1 MLSRR
6 LLDGKKKKEE
16 TLILAGHCHVV
27 RLGAAVAEVAQQR
40 GRRDSAFIV
49 ECFVVI
55 ISWFY
60 AWYDTSLLDPDP
72 TFSESRVCV
81 FKSELRRGKWRPF
94 SFSVSIMAAIPRTS

>member
-1 MLSRR
+1 M
-6 LLDGKKKKEE
+6 
-16 TLILAGHCHVV
+16 

-40 GRRDSAFIV
+40 GRRDSAFIG

-72 TFSESRVCV
+72 TFSERRVGVWVCV
-81 FKSELRRGKWRPF
+81 C
-94 SFSVSIMAAIPRTS
+94 V